1 MAGRWLLRQCATF
14 HAAPPRG
21 TQERAWIAPASGK
34 RTDSGCA
41 GARELPFAVGYP
53 PEEDE
58 HCPLDQLRNF
68 FGGSGD

>member
-1 MAGRWLLRQCATF
+1 VPQDGI
-14 HAAPPRG
+14 
-21 TQERAWIAPASGK
+21 ERAWIAPASGK

-53 PEEDE
+53 PEEEE